1 MPNHKTTTTNGKSA
15 LSEAEISQIEQARAE
30 FDWETVRD
38 LINQALERYDLTPV
52 EEFDLRKKLAK
63 ALDNLGEY
71 DDAEEDIRRM
81 IALARSLADD
91 ARLANALNMLAFNQI
106 LVAELDRAAA
116 AAVEARSLAMTLE
129 DRRLEARALNML
141 GWGAAAASD
150 PAAAEDY
157 FRQALALAENGVSPK
172 DESWALRE
180 LSNLLFS
187 KYDLQLAETYG
198 WRALEV
204 ARVSGDRLGELL
216 ALHRYSN
223 KQQDLARA
231 HYYKRQAFE
240 LARVIDNRGMI
251 SIINN
256 YLAWFFWRFGLY
268 QRAVVHAKEA
278 VRHQRKSRFLHVYLN
293 SLDTLAF
300 AARSAGDF
308 ELARQSYEELVEG
321 TREERRHLY
330 YYGLDGLG
338 RLALDEGHYV
348 EAVSLLQKAIA
359 GFQEAGIVDAEAS
372 TRTWL
377 AAAYLANDDSTRAL
391 QLIRQALELSQ
402 TEKPFGI
409 EHPRQEIWWQYY
421 RVLETLDDKETT
433 NEKWHALQEARL
445 ALFEPVVNIGDEGL
459 RRNYLNKVPSN
470 RAISETWV
478 EDASLRGVSLA
489 PFTERETTPAALAE
503 QLQHIVESGAR
514 LASERDVSKLVDFIL
529 QEFIELSGVE
539 RAVVA
544 IRRPGKPL
552 HRAVTF
558 GFDEDE
564 QQVVAN
570 MAAPFIERASK
581 TLAPMLVDPV
591 GEAPLGD
598 VPELHLRSAIV
609 LPMVSQGRL
618 WGVIYGDMRHLFGRL
633 NENDRDVL
641 SLLANQAGAALE
653 NANWVATLE
662 EQVRDRTAELDASN
676 KALARQVDE
685 TEQRVA
691 ELELI
696 NNVQGGLAAQLDM
709 QAIYDLV
716 GDKLVEVFGDQTV
729 TIERLD
735 QKTEMT
741 HSLYTYEGGRKF
753 DREPQPWRYLA
764 KQVIATGE
772 PFMVNKGTDELRRGG
787 AIKTSFGKDTLSFIV
802 APLKQGNK
810 VTAYISVQ
818 NVERENAFAE
828 GDLRLLTTLAS
839 SLSVALENARLF
851 NETQRRAR
859 EMEALAE
866 VGSDISA
873 TLDLHTVLERITA
886 HAVDI
891 LLLAAGDAAVWLP
904 DETGKTMRGFVARG
918 PIAEQVKATF
928 VRRGEGILGD
938 IWRSRKPEIIA
949 NTLKDPRAQTIAGT
963 ETAEDEGMM
972 VAPLLSGEDVIGLM
986 SVWRE
991 GQIFGDEELQFLI
1004 GLSRQAAV
1012 AIQNARLYSEA
1023 AAARAQAEEAN
1034 EAKSA
1039 FMSNMSHELRTP
1051 LNAIMG
1057 FTRIVQRKTEG
1068 QIPQKQTENLD
1079 KVLSSGEHLLG
1090 LINTILDIAKIE
1102 AGRMDVI
1109 VSRFHIGQLIEAA
1122 TAVSQP
1128 LLRPGVDLNL
1138 NIALGLPEISS
1149 DQDKIK
1155 QILLNLLSN
1164 AAKFTHEG
1172 SISVSANQESD
1183 ILIIGVADT
1192 GIGMNEEAL
1201 GRVFEEFQQAD
1212 LSTRKK
1218 YGGTGLGM
1226 PISKHLAQLLG
1237 GDLTVSSSEGE
1248 GSTFTLTLPLDTG
1261 SHS

>member
-30 FDWETVRD
+30 FDWEMVRD

-116 AAVEARSLAMTLE
+116 AALEARSLAMTLE

-150 PAAAEDY
+150 PAAAENY

-653 NANWVATLE
+653 NANWVETLE
-662 EQVRDRTAELDASN
+662 QQVADRTAELQAAN
-676 KALARQVDE
+676 QALAEQIRK

-691 ELELI
+691 ELAVI
-696 NNVQGGLAAQLDM
+696 NGVQTGLAAELEM

-716 GDKLVEVFGDQTV
+716 GEKLVEIFAADATFIGLVDGREKSIKWV
-729 TIERLD
+729 YSNEA
-735 QKTEMT
+735 
-741 HSLYTYEGGRKF
+741 GGR
-753 DREPQPWRYLA
+753 
-764 KQVIATGE
+764 TTTE
-772 PFMVNKGTDELRRGG
+772 PFPLGKGLASAVIQSGQT
-787 AIKTSFGKDTLSFIV
+787 I
-802 APLKQGNK
+802 
-810 VTAYISVQ
+810 VTASYEESVDRGAFFTTPIQEAIESYLGVPLFSKGEVIGVASIQSFHQ
-818 NVERENAFAE
+818 NAYDDTAVRIFA
-828 GDLRLLTTLAS
+828 TITS
-839 SLSVALENARLF
+839 SMNMALENARLF
-851 NETQRRAR
+851 SDASVAR
-859 EMEALAE
+859 EAAE
-866 VGSDISA
+866 
-873 TLDLHTVLERITA
+873 
-886 HAVDI
+886 HA
-891 LLLAAGDAAVWLP
+891 
-904 DETGKTMRGFVARG
+904 
-918 PIAEQVKATF
+918 
-928 VRRGEGILGD
+928 
-938 IWRSRKPEIIA
+938 S
-949 NTLKDPRAQTIAGT
+949 
-963 ETAEDEGMM
+963 
-972 VAPLLSGEDVIGLM
+972 
-986 SVWRE
+986 
-991 GQIFGDEELQFLI
+991 
-1004 GLSRQAAV
+1004 
-1012 AIQNARLYSEA
+1012 
-1023 AAARAQAEEAN
+1023 

-1057 FTRIVQRKTEG
+1057 FTRIVKRKTED

-1109 VSRFHIGQLIEAA
+1109 VSRFHIGQLIEAV

-1128 LLRPGVDLNL
+1128 LLRPDVDLNL
-1138 NIALGLPEISS
+1138 NIDLGLSEINS
-1149 DQDKIK
+1149 DQEKIK

-1172 SISVSANQESD
+1172 SITISAGQESD
-1183 ILIIGVADT
+1183 MLIISVADT
-1192 GIGMNEEAL
+1192 GIGMNEEAI

-1212 LSTRKK
+1212 LATRKK

-1226 PISKHLAQLLG
+1226 PISRHLAQLLG
-1237 GDLTVSSSEGE
+1237 GNLTVTSTEGE
-1248 GSTFTLTLPLDTG
+1248 GSMFTLTLPIEMG
-1261 SHS
+1261 NHS